1 MASPTPSGYPPMLIG
16 LAVALFVGVV
26 SSVGLLDPLDGAA
39 YDLVHR
45 LFPPAATRP
54 PAVVLLDWDAGRSDD
69 AVRILA
75 ELRGLGA
82 KTIAFAA
89 SPWSEPPESVLRGGD
104 VVVGVSP
111 GGVVSGLPTGA
122 VVEPLTNGGV
132 ARQQRTR
139 EVIDGREYPTFDVTV
154 ASHAAPALPYPAG
167 PYLVGYRGGAGSLP
181 RVEARALL
189 AGELV
194 PELVQG
200 RAVLVGRSADGTS
213 PTLVT
218 PTAPTRPGF
227 TLLEYHGQAVN
238 SLLTGTTVHTLPAWA
253 GWLLLVG
260 ATTAT
265 ALVVQW
271 LDVRAAAWVLVA
283 ALAGVGLAV
292 AGLFIYALVWVPF
305 ATLAV
310 AQCGCVFL
318 VQGWKADRAHR
329 AVRKEASHLAT
340 ATRDRNLPP
349 AFADAAE
356 PWPLLAGYVG
366 QTLDV
371 RRMVFLVAVGRR
383 LEVVGRFGVEHG
395 DIRET
400 RRRLTDEPFAS
411 AVRDGRPV
419 RLDAAFL
426 TPADETEY
434 QFLVPICRADRVL
447 AVWVVAADAGTVDA
461 SPDFPDAL
469 AGFAQ
474 RMGDLLARR
483 DRARRAVARRGLLA
497 RLLAGGAEDA
507 ESARIAQGTRALRDR
522 MERAERVFAEGA
534 NAVASFDVFGR
545 VLEVND
551 AMRARLQAAGLAVF
565 QLNAADLVAALAGRD
580 ASFAR
585 RCVRHVLLDR
595 RDVALPVTD
604 DDGRS
609 YLLRVFPLATKGGD
623 ADDLYGVGCEL
634 IDQTAV
640 VRLRRLKDQLAG
652 RVGVILRND
661 LAAVE
666 LAASLLSAGDL
677 DPRERDEMAELVHAK
692 VAQITRTL
700 TEAQGFYAGDP
711 EDDGSRL
718 PVDPRPFFAAALA
731 DAEPAAR
738 ARGVTVTTRGPAVL
752 AYVVANPEGLRRLF
766 GRAVLLLTG
775 DARPG
780 SELLVEVSE
789 TVGEVVYVLRNGGFG
804 RPGDRLRADL
814 TGDAEPDDADLRPLW
829 QTARE
834 AAAWGGRLDADGSPG
849 DGIVLTLTLTRFN

>member
-26 SSVGLLDPLDGAA
+26 SYVGLLNPLDGSA
-39 YDLVHR
+39 YDLLHR
-45 LFPPAATRP
+45 LYPPAASKP
-54 PAVVLLDWDAGRSDD
+54 PTVVLLEWDAERADD
-69 AVRILA
+69 ADRILA
-75 ELRGLGA
+75 ALRGLGA
-82 KTIAFAA
+82 KTVAFTDN
-89 SPWSEPPESVLRGGD
+89 PWSEPPESVHPRGD
-104 VVVGVSP
+104 VVVGISP

-122 VVEPLTNGGV
+122 IVEPVTNGGV

-139 EVIDGREYPTFDVTV
+139 EGIDGREYPTFDVVV
-154 ASHAAPALPYPAG
+154 ASHAAPDLPVPKE
-167 PYLVGYRGGAGSLP
+167 PYLVGYRGGAESLP
-181 RVEARALL
+181 RVAARALL

-194 PELVQG
+194 PELVRG
-200 RAVLVGRSADGTS
+200 RAVLVGRPADAGA

-218 PTAPTRPGF
+218 PTAPTRPGL

-238 SLLTGTTVHTLPAWA
+238 SLLTGTTVRTLPEWA
-253 GWLLLVG
+253 GWLLLLG
-260 ATTAT
+260 LTTAT

-283 ALAGVGLAV
+283 VLAGVGLAV
-292 AGLFIYALVWVPF
+292 AGLFVGALVWVPV
-305 ATLAV
+305 APLAV

-329 AVRKEASHLAT
+329 AARKEASHLAT
-340 ATRDRNLPP
+340 VTRDRNLPP

-371 RRMVFLVAVGRR
+371 RRMAFLVAVGRR
-383 LEVVGRFGVEHG
+383 LEVVGRFGVEPG
-395 DIRET
+395 DVRET

-411 AVRDGRPV
+411 AVRGGRPV

-426 TPADETEY
+426 TPADEPEH

-447 AVWVVAADAGTVDA
+447 AVWVLAADAATVEA
-461 SPDFPDAL
+461 SPDFLDAL

-474 RMGDLLARR
+474 RMGDLLAQR
-483 DRARRAVARRGLLA
+483 DRAPRAVARRGFLA
-497 RLLAGGAEDA
+497 RLLTGGAEDA
-507 ESARIAQGTRALRDR
+507 ERARIAQGTRALRDR

-534 NAVASFDVFGR
+534 NAVASFDIFGR

-551 AMRARLQAAGLAVF
+551 AMRARLQTAGLAVF

-595 RDVALPVTD
+595 RDVALPVD
-604 DDGRS
+604 AEDGRS
-609 YLLRVFPLATKGGD
+609 YLLRVFPLATREGGD
-623 ADDLYGVGCEL
+623 ELDGVGCEL

-677 DPRERDEMAELVHAK
+677 DPGERDEMAGLVHAK
-692 VAQITRTL
+692 VVQITRTL

-718 PVDPRPFFAAALA
+718 PVDPRPFFTAALA
-731 DAEPAAR
+731 DAEPSAR

-766 GRAVLLLTG
+766 GRAILLLTA

-780 SELLVEVSE
+780 SELLVAVSE

-814 TGDAEPDDADLRPLW
+814 TGPTEPDDADLRPLW

-834 AAAWGGRLDADGSPG
+834 AAAWGGRLDADGTPG
-849 DGIVLTLTLTRFN
+849 EGIVLTLTLTRFN